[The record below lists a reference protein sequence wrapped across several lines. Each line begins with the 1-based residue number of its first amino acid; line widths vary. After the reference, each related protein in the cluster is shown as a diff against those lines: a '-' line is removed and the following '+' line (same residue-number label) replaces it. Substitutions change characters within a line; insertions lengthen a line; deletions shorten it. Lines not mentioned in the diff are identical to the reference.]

1 MTLQIGLLLA
11 LACALVTNVAFL
23 CKHRGAVAAPAVNAR
38 HPLRSAADLF
48 RSRWWTIGFAAALLA
63 WGLHVA
69 ALSIAPLSL
78 VQAVISGGL
87 VFLAG
92 LGERWFGLTLTRRE
106 WLGLILSA
114 AGLAFLAIT
123 VQDASGGANSGY
135 STSGMIAFEAGLVA
149 LGALLLL
156 SGRLE
161 QTRERHGVLLAA
173 AGGILFGVSDISIKA
188 LTGTVPGD
196 VLSIVSPWTGVAV
209 LASITAFY
217 ASARSLQIGEA
228 IPVIAMT
235 SVSANVSA
243 ILGGIIVFGDPIGG
257 DTLAVLVRAMAFA
270 TVIAATALLP
280 APVRAARARA

>member
-1 MTLQIGLLLA
+1 LTLQIGLLLA

-106 WLGLILSA
+106 WLGLVLSA

-188 LTGTVPGD
+188 LTGTVPSD